1 MSSAEGERCFGASGV
16 GNPTKSMFTLICIN
30 TLDHPPP
37 VRRKLAGE
45 VHTEHRI
52 RRAKLDYEGGGI
64 TAPSDGKP
72 FS

>member
-1 MSSAEGERCFGASGV
+1 MSSAEGERCFGALGV
-16 GNPTKSMFTLICIN
+16 GNPTKSMFTFTYIN
-30 TLDHPPP
+30 TPDHPPP

-45 VHTEHRI
+45 VQTEHRI
-52 RRAKLDYEGGGI
+52 RRAKVDYEGGGI